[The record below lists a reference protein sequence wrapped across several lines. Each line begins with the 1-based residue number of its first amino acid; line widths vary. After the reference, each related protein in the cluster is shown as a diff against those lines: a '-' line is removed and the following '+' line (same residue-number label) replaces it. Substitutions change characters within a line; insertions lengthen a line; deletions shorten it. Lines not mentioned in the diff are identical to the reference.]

1 STPTGVENGPCRPQ
15 PPGWIGRPTEAKRA
29 ARLAAYLEEYGA
41 EEEET
46 RVLLRYVS
54 WFGTGACLLCGIAL
68 ALSWHP
74 LFAFILGMSCW
85 TAPREPFLRKL
96 KAAEGRRRLRGLD

>member
-1 STPTGVENGPCRPQ
+1 MTSSTDGLYSEA
-15 PPGWIGRPTEAKRA
+15 TEAKRA

-41 EEEET
+41 EEDET

-68 ALSWHP
+68 ALPWHP
-74 LFAFILGMSCW
+74 LFAFVLGMSCW

-96 KAAEGRRRLRGLD
+96 KAAEDRRRLRGLD